1 MNDEVSGEDIARIEE
16 RIEALREQIAR
27 CAKLALAAKVAIG
40 AGGVWLALTV
50 LWLVPFVPFML
61 VAALAAAIGGVVLAG
76 SNATTWNQ
84 TEAALRASEAM
95 RAEWIGRLELR
106 VVEERPT
113 LH

>member
-50 LWLVPFVPFML
+50 L
-61 VAALAAAIGGVVLAG
+61 
-76 SNATTWNQ
+76 
-84 TEAALRASEAM
+84 
-95 RAEWIGRLELR
+95 
-106 VVEERPT
+106 
-113 LH
+113 